1 MEKEEL
7 VRGLLVRLE
16 RAEKEIMEIRSF
28 LEAENSEVIDWD
40 LIPKEYWYVSCD
52 GVGDWFMYTDE
63 PIIGLNVWL
72 HTKGSDYD
80 NVPAGVNITISTGDW
95 KQSLR
100 KRPLCNIINNYT

>member
-40 LIPKEYWYVSCD
+40 LIPKEYWY
-52 GVGDWFMYTDE
+52 G
-63 PIIGLNVWL
+63 
-72 HTKGSDYD
+72 
-80 NVPAGVNITISTGDW
+80 
-95 KQSLR
+95 
-100 KRPLCNIINNYT
+100 PL